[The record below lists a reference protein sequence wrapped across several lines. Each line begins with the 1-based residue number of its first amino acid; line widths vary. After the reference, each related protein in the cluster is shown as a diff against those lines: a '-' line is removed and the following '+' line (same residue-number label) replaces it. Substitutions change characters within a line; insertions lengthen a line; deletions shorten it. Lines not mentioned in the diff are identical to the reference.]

1 METTTGQKRNRPK
14 NPFLSKK
21 KMLEKM
27 KKTISRPRKEVD
39 KKTGRRMMTN
49 VSKRADG
56 SIRGGTTLKGTRT
69 LKGTK
74 TLKGPGTLRPADKA
88 AINKKMRVLRKR
100 MSGGGKSDFGM
111 LSVKAGIDKNPNPT
125 KADRIAGATSRKPL
139 AKGGGSDTHVTKDGR
154 TVKKGLYYY
163 MNRAKKRGTS
173 RKGKGTVTDK
183 ALARSAKTAKKPAKK
198 KKA

>member
-1 METTTGQKRNRPK
+1 MENKRKRKLPR
-14 NPFLSKK
+14 
-21 KMLEKM
+21 
-27 KKTISRPRKEVD
+27 RPRKEVD
-39 KKTGRRMMTN
+39 KKTGRKIMTD
-49 VSKRADG
+49 VVRRADG
-56 SIRGGTTLKGTRT
+56 SIRGGRVLKDLGLSRPDRKPKPKAMTP
-69 LKGTK
+69 LKR
-74 TLKGPGTLRPADKA
+74 PGTLRPSDKA
-88 AINKKMRVLRKR
+88 AINKKMRVIRKS
-100 MSGGGKSDFGM
+100 MNKGGKSDFGM
-111 LSVKAGIDKNPNPT
+111 LSVRAGVDKNPNPT